1 MPVLPLRAGG
11 DGDLL
16 KNILQ
21 ALGLT
26 SRQGAPVEVPRPATV
41 PTAVYDDLLN
51 LARTTALSE
60 DDEMLLTLAESLHG
74 SPLTRPQGDDLLVR
88 AWNAAV
94 GAALEDGVLTEAEED
109 ALSRYLDRFDVFRT
123 GGQDHE
129 AMRLKLVKAA
139 SIRELTE
146 GIVPKRQTIQ
156 GQLPFNLMKSEEL
169 VWVFG
174 GVAYL
179 EDVTRREMHG
189 SSRGLTIRVARGI
202 YYRPSTFKS
211 RVVEWD
217 ETVRLDTGLMGLT
230 TKHIYFAG
238 DTKRFRVRYD
248 RIVAFEPY
256 SDGIGIMREAQTA
269 KPQTFITN
277 DGWFTYNMATNLAQM

>member
-1 MPVLPLRAGG
+1 MLERIL
-11 DGDLL
+11 GDL
-16 KNILQ
+16 
-21 ALGLT
+21 GLIRKRNEEAHIPAQPPAVE
-26 SRQGAPVEVPRPATV
+26 SRLVRT
-41 PTAVYDDLLN
+41 
-51 LARTTALSE
+51 ARTTALTNANG
-60 DDEMLLTLAESLHG
+60 DERLVSLSDTLVEAGLVGEQA
-74 SPLTRPQGDDLLVR
+74 REVLVR
-88 AWNAAV
+88 GWETAV
-94 GAALEDGVLTEAEED
+94 QGALEDGVISEDEEA
-109 ALSRYLDRFDVFRT
+109 ALSRYLDYFGIEQAQADRSGALNTLAQAGAIRDV
-123 GGQDHE
+123 
-129 AMRLKLVKAA
+129 
-139 SIRELTE
+139 TE
-146 GIVPKRQTIQ
+146 GTIPQRQNIQ
-156 GQLPFNLMKSEEL
+156 SRVPFNLMKSEKL
-169 VWVFG
+169 VWMFQN
-174 GVAYL
+174 VAYL

-211 RVVEWD
+211 RIVEWD

>member
-1 MPVLPLRAGG
+1 MLERIL
-11 DGDLL
+11 GDLRL
-16 KNILQ
+16 IRKRNEAAQI
-21 ALGLT
+21 
-26 SRQGAPVEVPRPATV
+26 PAQPPTV
-41 PTAVYDDLLN
+41 ADRLVRD
-51 LARTTALSE
+51 ARTTALTNAE
-60 DDEMLLTLAESLHG
+60 GDEQLVSLSDTLVEAGLVGEQA
-74 SPLTRPQGDDLLVR
+74 REVLVR
-88 AWNAAV
+88 GWETAV
-94 GAALEDGVLTEAEED
+94 QGALEDGVISEDEEA
-109 ALSRYLDRFDVFRT
+109 ALSRYLDYFGIEQAQADRSGALT
-123 GGQDHE
+123 T
-129 AMRLKLVKAA
+129 LVKAGA
-139 SIRELTE
+139 IRDVTE
-146 GIVPKRQTIQ
+146 GTIPQRQNIQ
-156 GQLPFNLMKSEEL
+156 SRIPFNLMKSEKL
-169 VWVFG
+169 VWMFQN
-174 GVAYL
+174 VAYL

-202 YYRPSTFKS
+202 YYRPSAFKS

-230 TKHIYFAG
+230 TKHIHFAG

>member
-1 MPVLPLRAGG
+1 MLERIL
-11 DGDLL
+11 GDLRL
-16 KNILQ
+16 IRKRNEEAHIPAQ
-21 ALGLT
+21 PPA
-26 SRQGAPVEVPRPATV
+26 VEDRLVRA
-41 PTAVYDDLLN
+41 
-51 LARTTALSE
+51 ARTTALTNANGDERLVSLSDSLVEAGLMGEQSREALVRGWETAAQGVLEDRVISE
-60 DDEMLLTLAESLHG
+60 D
-74 SPLTRPQGDDLLVR
+74 
-88 AWNAAV
+88 
-94 GAALEDGVLTEAEED
+94 EED
-109 ALSRYLDRFDVFRT
+109 ALSRYLDYFGIEQAQADRSGALTTLAQAGAIRDV
-123 GGQDHE
+123 
-129 AMRLKLVKAA
+129 
-139 SIRELTE
+139 TE
-146 GIVPKRQTIQ
+146 GTIPQRQNVQSRI
-156 GQLPFNLMKSEEL
+156 PFNLMKSEKL
-169 VWVFG
+169 VWMFQN
-174 GVAYL
+174 VAYL

-211 RVVEWD
+211 RIVEWD

>member
-1 MPVLPLRAGG
+1 MLERIL
-11 DGDLL
+11 GDL
-16 KNILQ
+16 
-21 ALGLT
+21 GLI
-26 SRQGAPVEVPRPATV
+26 RKRNEEAHIPAQ
-41 PTAVYDDLLN
+41 PPAVADRLVRA
-51 LARTTALSE
+51 ARTTALTNAKG
-60 DDEMLLTLAESLHG
+60 DERLVSLSDTIVEAG
-74 SPLTRPQGDDLLVR
+74 LKVEQSREALVR
-88 AWNAAV
+88 GWETAV
-94 GAALEDGVLTEAEED
+94 QGALEDGVISVDEED
-109 ALSRYLDRFDVFRT
+109 ALSRYLDYFGIEQAQADRSGALT
-123 GGQDHE
+123 TLAQAG
-129 AMRLKLVKAA
+129 A
-139 SIRELTE
+139 IRDLTE
-146 GIVPKRQTIQ
+146 GTIPQRQSIQ
-156 GQLPFNLMKSEEL
+156 SRIPFNLMKSEKL
-169 VWVFG
+169 VWVFQN
-174 GVAYL
+174 VAYL

-248 RIVAFEPY
+248 RIEAFEPY
-256 SDGIGIMREAQTA
+256 SDGIGIMREAQKA